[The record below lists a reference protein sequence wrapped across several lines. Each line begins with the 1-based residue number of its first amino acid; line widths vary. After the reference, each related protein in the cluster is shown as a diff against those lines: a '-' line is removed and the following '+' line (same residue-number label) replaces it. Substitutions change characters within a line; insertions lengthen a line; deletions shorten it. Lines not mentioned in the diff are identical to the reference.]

1 MKLKK
6 LLVASLLA
14 CSSLF
19 ALSSCNNNNSTIQYG
34 TKYIRNNDFFA
45 ENKNDDDCEYII
57 IYKNHKAIWHDSYYS
72 ETNEYYWDF
81 LNSNQILIMKT
92 NNNAAYKFNYSKSF
106 LAYGDVTLGDITFI
120 AENYKVK

>member
-19 ALSSCNNNNSTIQYG
+19 ALSSCNSNSTIQYG
-34 TKYIRNNDFFA
+34 TKYIRNGDFFA

-57 IYKNHKAIWHDSYYS
+57 IYKNHKAIWHDSYYHK
-72 ETNEYYWDF
+72 TNEYYWDF
-81 LNSNQILIMKT
+81 LNSNQILIMET
-92 NNNAAYKFNYSKSF
+92 DSTSSYAFNYSKSF
-106 LAYGDVTLGDITFI
+106 LAYGDVTLGDVTFI